1 MSNKFSA
8 DDARVAA
15 SKTRGFG
22 TAWGMTLTLLH
33 VVQASKVM
41 AALGENASKIII
53 DMYNTQ

>member
-8 DDARVAA
+8 DDAGVAA

-41 AALGENASKIII
+41 SALGENARKIII
-53 DMYNTQ
+53 DM